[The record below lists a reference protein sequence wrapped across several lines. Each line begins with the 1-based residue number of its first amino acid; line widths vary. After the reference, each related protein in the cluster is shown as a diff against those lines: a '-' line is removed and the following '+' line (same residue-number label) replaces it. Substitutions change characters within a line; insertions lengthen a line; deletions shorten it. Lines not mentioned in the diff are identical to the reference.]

1 MLALPTHPGTST
13 HLCRRRYLPSKRWR
27 ERIRFAWWT
36 DEEQGLNGSRFYVL
50 CASPAPRT
58 RRCRPAS

>member
-1 MLALPTHPGTST
+1 M
-13 HLCRRRYLPSKRWR
+13 CRRRYLPSKRWR